1 MEVTVRK
8 AILSDLDVLV
18 QFNRAM
24 AEETEEK
31 DLVVSSLI
39 AGVRSAIDDA
49 SKGFYLLAEVG
60 GTPAGSLLVTTEWS
74 DWRNAQYWW
83 IQSVYVS
90 PAYRRH
96 GVYKALH
103 HRVERLARSAGN
115 VCGLRLYVDA
125 GNSSAKTVYERLG
138 MSQSRY
144 HMFEGTLPGTPEPS
158 EDD

>member
-1 MEVTVRK
+1 MEITIRK
-8 AILSDLDVLV
+8 AVPSDVDVLV
-18 QFNRAM
+18 HFNRAM

-31 DLVVSSLI
+31 SLVLSSLS
-39 AGVRSAIDDA
+39 AGVRAAIDDA

-60 GTPAGSLLVTTEWS
+60 GKPAGSLLVTTEWS

-90 PAYRRH
+90 PPYRRR

-103 HRVERLARSAGN
+103 RRVERLARSAGD

-125 GNSSAKTVYERLG
+125 GNSAAKSVYERLG
-138 MSQSRY
+138 MSRSRY
-144 HMFEGTLPGTPEPS
+144 LMFEAKLTRTTEPS
-158 EDD
+158 EDE